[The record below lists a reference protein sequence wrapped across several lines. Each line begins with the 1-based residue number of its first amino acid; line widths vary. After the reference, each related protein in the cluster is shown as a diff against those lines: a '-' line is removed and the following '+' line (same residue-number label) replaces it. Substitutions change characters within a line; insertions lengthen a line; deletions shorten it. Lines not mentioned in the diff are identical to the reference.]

1 MARKNTSKPAQPMK
15 KSRGLT
21 KTADDFENVSSLDTQ
36 YGIKNAC
43 IAMMAAFFDGF
54 RNDLKIF

>member
-1 MARKNTSKPAQPMK
+1 MARKNTSKPARPMT

-36 YGIKNAC
+36 YGIKKRLHRDDDRRFLMN
-43 IAMMAAFFDGF
+43 
-54 RNDLKIF
+54 

>member
-1 MARKNTSKPAQPMK
+1 MK

-36 YGIKNAC
+36 YGIKKRLHRNDGRR
-43 IAMMAAFFDGF
+43 FFEGF

>member
-21 KTADDFENVSSLDTQ
+21 KTADDFENVSSIDTSYSVQ
-36 YGIKNAC
+36 GIKATNKLDKQHINYNC
-43 IAMMAAFFDGF
+43 
-54 RNDLKIF
+54 

>member
-36 YGIKNAC
+36 YGIKKRLHRDDDRLFSMDSGM
-43 IAMMAAFFDGF
+43 I
-54 RNDLKIF
+54 

>member
-36 YGIKNAC
+36 YGIKKAC
-43 IAMMAAFFDGF
+43 IAMMTGVF
-54 RNDLKIF
+54 

>member
-36 YGIKNAC
+36 YRDQKNAC
-43 IAMMAAFFDGF
+43 IAMMAGVF
-54 RNDLKIF
+54 

>member
-36 YGIKNAC
+36 YGIKKNAC
-43 IAMMAAFFDGF
+43 IAMMAGVF
-54 RNDLKIF
+54 

>member
-36 YGIKNAC
+36 YGIKKTPASR
-43 IAMMAAFFDGF
+43 DGRRF
-54 RNDLKIF
+54 LMDSGMI

>member
-36 YGIKNAC
+36 YGIKKTPASRCEVPHNC
-43 IAMMAAFFDGF
+43 
-54 RNDLKIF
+54 